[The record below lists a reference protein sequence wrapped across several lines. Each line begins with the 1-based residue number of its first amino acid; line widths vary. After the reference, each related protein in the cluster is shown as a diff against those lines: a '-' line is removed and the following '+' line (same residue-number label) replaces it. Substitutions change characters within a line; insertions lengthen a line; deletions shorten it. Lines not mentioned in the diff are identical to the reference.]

1 MYEAH
6 TGWFWIAIS
15 VGLVFFVIEAMM
27 IINYISS
34 NINSKKKEMGILRSL
49 GLTKGE
55 TTLVF
60 STQGFIFGAITFI
73 VGLIGI
79 LIIVL
84 WNLIFVMASQ
94 VN

>member
-1 MYEAH
+1 
-6 TGWFWIAIS
+6 
-15 VGLVFFVIEAMM
+15 M

-34 NINSKKKEMGILRSL
+34 NIKSKKKEMGILRSL

-73 VGLIGI
+73 VGLIG
-79 LIIVL
+79 
-84 WNLIFVMASQ
+84 F
-94 VN
+94 